1 MGAPRSIDRGAF
13 LFDHGVRPMTRV
25 VATALFVTI
34 AAAAVAQSPADKE
47 RARIQNRLGWEALRS
62 EKYAQAITSFQ
73 AAIEIRP
80 DYEYAHY
87 GLGRAFLAS
96 RQFAHAVTV
105 LEKCRDLYRAQG
117 SRQFSN
123 IQDAQRFR
131 QDRIME
137 IDEQI
142 RLLQTARPTAATLD
156 LARQYDAVKRDLQEA
171 IRRDTGLTIDASVP
185 PWVSLSLGSAYFR
198 SNRLLDAEREYKAAI
213 ESDARLGEAHSNLA
227 VVYLETGRYAE
238 AAQALAA
245 AKKTG
250 FKVNPEL
257 QKAIEARR
265 R

>member
-1 MGAPRSIDRGAF
+1 MIVRTPRDLLIAGLFFF
-13 LFDHGVRPMTRV
+13 LAILP
-25 VATALFVTI
+25 
-34 AAAAVAQSPADKE
+34 AAAQSPADRE
-47 RARIQNRLGWEALRS
+47 RARTHNRLGWEALRS

-117 SRQFSN
+117 SRQFSS

-227 VVYLETGRYAE
+227 VVYFETGRYAE

-265 R
+265 K